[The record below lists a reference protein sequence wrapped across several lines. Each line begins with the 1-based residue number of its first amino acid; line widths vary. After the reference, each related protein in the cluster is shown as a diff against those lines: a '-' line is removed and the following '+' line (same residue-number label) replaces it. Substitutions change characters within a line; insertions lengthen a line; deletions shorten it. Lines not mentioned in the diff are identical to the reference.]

1 MPFNPGYRTRM
12 LCLII
17 LMLSPAIPGFAGVSR
32 EIQEQYKSVYENK
45 VMYLKT
51 PVYSIRQFINI
62 SGQDFRI
69 ERGNRIPIYNVGD
82 QLRVYEVDFGGD
94 EIKFKLGEI
103 VGSSSLTIEF
113 RFDSSLEETF
123 PNRSVFDRALQATF
137 SEGLKYTEIE
147 DAKNLF
153 IDEQFER
160 SIQEMAEAS
169 SSSREAVLQQ
179 IATHVPAYQEVQ
191 RQNQTLNSRIREI
204 SSELSKSEE
213 TSRQLQAEM
222 REQETEV
229 GRLKRENAALNEK
242 LENFSSQISK
252 LGEENRSIKGNTQ
265 GYQKELESIQRSL
278 KLRVDSSRDLSTQI
292 ADLGQAMMKMQ
303 QENQIQSQQIGSLQN
318 NLDAQTEINK
328 RLTEDSEELKSNNQ
342 KLQRTIKTL
351 TSKED
356 SLARQYM
363 DLKEEKEKLDD
374 FSSSIKSLQSRVL
387 EEGVEDGSHY
397 GRASVFLNSFLLGTL
412 DWHIPVS
419 LNHGQ
424 SKSAEA
430 RFSAESVDTV
440 QMTPEERHIL
450 RSLGEKL
457 KIGLDISSSSPAMI
471 ITGGEDESA
480 LEVEEREQASWQWN
494 ISNQGT
500 QESRIRLRAHL
511 VNKDSNEIPLLQKEH
526 PVVAS
531 NAVRQVRGYLQ
542 PIPLA
547 IGAILGF
554 LLFGI
559 VGIFRR
565 PKKVKNPASA
575 SPTKAQEPPPLNG
588 QKKL

>member
-1 MPFNPGYRTRM
+1 
-12 LCLII
+12 
-17 LMLSPAIPGFAGVSR
+17 
-32 EIQEQYKSVYENK
+32 
-45 VMYLKT
+45 
-51 PVYSIRQFINI
+51 
-62 SGQDFRI
+62 
-69 ERGNRIPIYNVGD
+69 
-82 QLRVYEVDFGGD
+82 
-94 EIKFKLGEI
+94 LGEI
-103 VGSSSLTIEF
+103 VGSSSLAIEF
-113 RFDSSLEETF
+113 RFDSSLEEAF
-123 PNRSVFDRALQATF
+123 PNRRVFDRALQATF

-160 SIQEMAEAS
+160 SIQEMAESS
-169 SSSREAVLQQ
+169 SSSREAVLQR
-179 IATHVPAYQEVQ
+179 IASRVPAYQEVQ
-191 RQNQTLNSRIREI
+191 RQNQTLNSRVREI
-204 SSELSKSEE
+204 SSQLSKSEE
-213 TSRQLQAEM
+213 TNRQLQSEM
-222 REQETEV
+222 REQQAEA
-229 GRLKRENAALNEK
+229 GRLRKENAALNEK

-303 QENQIQSQQIGSLQN
+303 KENQIQAQQIGSLQN

-328 RLTEDSEELKSNNQ
+328 RLTQDSEELKSSNQ
-342 KLQRTIKTL
+342 KLQRTIRTL

-374 FSSSIKSLQSRVL
+374 FSSAIKSLQSRVL
-387 EEGVEDGSHY
+387 EERIEDGSHY
-397 GRASVFLNSFLLGTL
+397 GKANVFLNNFLLGTL
-412 DWHIPVS
+412 DWRIPVS

-424 SKSAEA
+424 SRSAEA
-430 RFSAESVDTV
+430 HFSAESVDTV
-440 QMTPEERHIL
+440 QMTPEERQIL

-457 KIGLDISSSSPAMI
+457 RIGLDITSNSPAMTV
-471 ITGGEDESA
+471 TGENESV
-480 LEVEEREQASWQWN
+480 LEVGEREQASWQWN
-494 ISNQGT
+494 INNQGT
-500 QESRIRLRAHL
+500 QDSRIRLSARL
-511 VNKDSNEIPLLQKEH
+511 VNKDSNEIPLLQQEN

-531 NAVRQVRGYLQ
+531 NAVRQFRGYLQ
-542 PIPLA
+542 PIPLV
-547 IGAILGF
+547 IGVILGF

-565 PKKVKNPASA
+565 PKKAKNPASA
-575 SPTKAQEPPPLNG
+575 SPTKAPEPPPRNG